1 MTVQALEPYSIL
13 DWDVVARARVGHGGE
28 FVLGRFADD
37 WVIRVG
43 ERILMSN
50 RVHNSEEVMAE
61 RAFERF
67 PDPATVL
74 VGGLGLG
81 YTLRAVLDLA
91 GEEAQITVAELVPE
105 LVGWNR
111 EYLGHLND
119 FPIDD
124 PRCNVVVGDVFE
136 TLKRSP
142 GAFDIIL
149 LDVDNGPQALAE
161 AKNQRLYGDVGV
173 KICRAALRP
182 GGILAVW
189 SCGPSPRYVRKLESH
204 GFEVEVLR
212 VASRVGGR
220 IHHVIFLAK

>member
-1 MTVQALEPYSIL
+1 M
-13 DWDVVARARVGHGGE
+13 ARARVGNGGE
-28 FVLGRFADD
+28 FVLGNFAND

-67 PDPATVL
+67 GDPRTVL

-81 YTLRAVLDLA
+81 YTLRTVLDLA
-91 GEEAQITVAELVPE
+91 SEDAQITVAELVPE

-111 EYLGHLND
+111 QYLGHLND
-119 FPIDD
+119 FPLDD
-124 PRCNVVVGDVFE
+124 RRCNLVVGDVFE
-136 TLKRSP
+136 TLKASP

-161 AKNQRLYGDVGV
+161 AKNQRLYGDAGV
-173 KICRAALRP
+173 KACRAALRP

-189 SCGPSPRYVRKLESH
+189 SCGPSARYVRKLESH
-204 GFEVEVLR
+204 GLHVEVLR

-220 IHHVIFLAK
+220 VQHVIFLAS